1 MQNCRPAV
9 RVAVHLSV
17 LLLFFA
23 WNASPI
29 PGTQTTYNFVGTCA
43 ASDCSGTASAQ
54 LVLANY
60 TLGATIQ
67 TGNFVSLNY
76 SSNLLSFTLLA
87 SDPNLYVGGT
97 LPVNLSGPTSAY
109 FEGSANKNLITYA
122 QGRWCANC
130 NLDQGPSYIWTLAGS
145 GAPTSGAPTSSVP
158 TMSAPALIGTGLIL
172 AAMGLF
178 LLKRARRHVGA

>member
-9 RVAVHLSV
+9 RVAVNLSV

-23 WNASPI
+23 WNVSPT
-29 PGTQTTYNFVGTCA
+29 PGTQATYNFVGTCA
-43 ASDCSGTASAQ
+43 VSDCTGTASAQ

-109 FEGSANKNLITYA
+109 FEGTGNKNLITFA
-122 QGRWCANC
+122 QGGWCANC
-130 NLDQGPSYIWTLAGS
+130 ELDQGPSYVWTLAGA
-145 GAPTSGAPTSSVP
+145 GVP
-158 TMSAPALIGTGLIL
+158 TMSAPALIGTALIL
-172 AAMGLF
+172 AAIGF
-178 LLKRARRHVGA
+178 ILLKRSRRHVAA

>member
-1 MQNCRPAV
+1 
-9 RVAVHLSV
+9 
-17 LLLFFA
+17 LLLLFA

-43 ASDCSGTASAQ
+43 VNDCSGTASAQ

-67 TGNFVSLNY
+67 AGNFVSLNY
-76 SSNLLSFTLLA
+76 SSNLLNFTLLA

-109 FEGSANKNLITYA
+109 FEGSGTKNLVTYA
-122 QGRWCANC
+122 QGNWCANC
-130 NLDQGPSYIWTLAGS
+130 DFDQGPSYTWTLAGAA
-145 GAPTSGAPTSSVP
+145 APTTAGVP
-158 TMSAPALIGTGLIL
+158 AMGAPALIGTGLIL

-178 LLKRARRHVGA
+178 LLKRARGHFAA